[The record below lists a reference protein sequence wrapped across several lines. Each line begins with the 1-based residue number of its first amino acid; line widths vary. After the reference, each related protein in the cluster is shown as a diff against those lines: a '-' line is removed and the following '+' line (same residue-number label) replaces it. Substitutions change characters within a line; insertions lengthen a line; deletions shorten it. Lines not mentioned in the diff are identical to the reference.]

1 MKNQIT
7 RFLATLVAVLAWS
20 SSVYAECTNAVFDGT
35 WEVAFSDGNSCRL
48 VFDSEGGVVA
58 NESICFDPF
67 RGAAAPDSGTYAV
80 ASDCSATVALV
91 VEGNTID
98 MAAHLAS
105 DLDIGAGTHVVSAL
119 GEKGSFTMIRVLFE
133 TESKS
138 GITGSWYNPEMN
150 GQGWVIEIVSTPG
163 GEDQFGVYFYGYDDG
178 GALLWLI
185 GFGPGIDGNTAS
197 VDVLRTVGTGFG
209 GNFVPDSFDFDT
221 VGTMAFTF
229 SDCNNATVS
238 FTPVEGG
245 DLIAF
250 ATEMTRLTNISSLDC
265 SI

>member
-7 RFLATLVAVLAWS
+7 RFLTTLVAVLAWS

-48 VFDSEGGVVA
+48 VFNSEGGVVA

-105 DLDIGAGTHVVSAL
+105 DLRDHPFLSFRHHLNHHSQRESVVSFQLHKLDAIEFL
-119 GEKGSFTMIRVLFE
+119 NFTTRRPNHSLRVV
-133 TESKS
+133 K
-138 GITGSWYNPEMN
+138 
-150 GQGWVIEIVSTPG
+150 
-163 GEDQFGVYFYGYDDG
+163 
-178 GALLWLI
+178 
-185 GFGPGIDGNTAS
+185 
-197 VDVLRTVGTGFG
+197 
-209 GNFVPDSFDFDT
+209 
-221 VGTMAFTF
+221 F
-229 SDCNNATVS
+229 S
-238 FTPVEGG
+238 
-245 DLIAF
+245 
-250 ATEMTRLTNISSLDC
+250 
-265 SI
+265 